1 MQRRSVLL
9 LGLSL
14 ALIFGGA
21 QAGQASQTVWSGL
34 VIANNAAKPEPVSP
48 DLTYLEET
56 LKDWFGYNQYKVIGQ
71 SRKVLVTGSE
81 DWLAQSKYFSLHID
95 SKEGNDKTGYR
106 VNLKL
111 FQESNLL
118 LEWEAKLSKER
129 PIIVKGP
136 QVGDGQLLLLLVV
149 Q

>member
-1 MQRRSVLL
+1 MPRRSALL
-9 LGLSL
+9 LCVGL
-14 ALIFGGA
+14 ALTFSVEARGA
-21 QAGQASQTVWSGL
+21 QTVWSGL
-34 VIANNAAKPEPVSP
+34 VIAHNVARPAPVSSE
-48 DLTYLEET
+48 LTYLEET
-56 LKDWFGYNQYKVIGQ
+56 LKDWFGYNQFEVIGQ

-81 DWLAQSKYFSLHID
+81 DWLAQSKYFSLHVD

>member
-1 MQRRSVLL
+1 MPRRSVLL
-9 LGLSL
+9 FGLWL
-14 ALIFGGA
+14 ALIFGGVEA
-21 QAGQASQTVWSGL
+21 RAAQTVWSGL
-34 VIANNAAKPEPVSP
+34 VIANNVAKPEPVSP

-95 SKEGNDKTGYR
+95 SKSGSDKTGYR

-111 FQESNLL
+111 FQESSLL

>member
-1 MQRRSVLL
+1 MPRRTVLL
-9 LGLSL
+9 LGLGL
-14 ALIFGGA
+14 ALIFGGIEGRA
-21 QAGQASQTVWSGL
+21 AETVWSGL
-34 VIANNAAKPEPVSP
+34 VIANNVAKPEAPSA
-48 DLTYLEET
+48 DLKYLEET

-71 SRKVLVTGSE
+71 SRKTLVTGSE

-118 LEWEAKLSKER
+118 LEVEAKLSKGR
-129 PIIVKGP
+129 PIILKGP
-136 QVGDGQLLLLLVV
+136 QVGDGQLLLVLVV

>member
-1 MQRRSVLL
+1 MKRRPVLL
-9 LGLSL
+9 LSLWL
-14 ALIFGGA
+14 ALILGGA
-21 QAGQASQTVWSGL
+21 GTTHAAQTVWSAL
-34 VIANNAAKPEPVSP
+34 VIAHNVPKPAMVSP
-48 DLTYLEET
+48 ELTYLEET
-56 LKDWFGYNQYKVIGQ
+56 LKDWFGYNQYEVIGQ
-71 SRKVLVTGSE
+71 SRKVVVTGSE

-95 SKEGNDKTGYR
+95 SKEGNDKSGYR

-118 LEWEAKLSKER
+118 LELEAKLSKER

>member
-9 LGLSL
+9 LSLSL
-14 ALIFGGA
+14 ALILGGA
-21 QAGQASQTVWSGL
+21 RAGQGSQTVWSGL

-136 QVGDGQLLLLLVV
+136 QVGDGQLILLLVV

>member
-1 MQRRSVLL
+1 MPRRCFLL
-9 LGLSL
+9 LGLGL
-14 ALIFGGA
+14 ALIFGGVEA
-21 QAGQASQTVWSGL
+21 RGAETVWSGL
-34 VIANNAAKPEPVSP
+34 VIANNVAKPERVSP
-48 DLTYLEET
+48 ELTYLEET
-56 LKDWFGYNQYKVIGQ
+56 LRDWFGYNQYRVIGQ
-71 SRKVLVTGSE
+71 SRAVLVTGSE

-118 LEWEAKLSKER
+118 LEWEAKLSKGR

>member
-1 MQRRSVLL
+1 MKRRSVLL
-9 LGLSL
+9 LGLWL
-14 ALIFGGA
+14 ALIFGSA
-21 QAGQASQTVWSGL
+21 EAAPASQTVWSGL
-34 VIANNAAKPEPVSP
+34 VIARNVPKPEPASP
-48 DLTYLEET
+48 ELTYLEET

-71 SRKVLVTGSE
+71 SRAVLVTGAE

-95 SKEGNDKTGYR
+95 SKDGNDKAGYR

-118 LEWEAKLSKER
+118 LELDAKLSKER

>member
-1 MQRRSVLL
+1 MKRRLVLL
-9 LGLSL
+9 LGISL
-14 ALIFGGA
+14 ALGVSLPSA
-21 QAGQASQTVWSGL
+21 NAAQTVWSGL
-34 VIANNAAKPEPVSP
+34 VIASNAAKPDPPSP
-48 DLTYLEET
+48 ELTYLEET

-95 SKEGNDKTGYR
+95 SKEGNDKTGYT

-111 FQESNLL
+111 FQERNLL
-118 LEWEAKLSKER
+118 LEWEAKLSKDR
-129 PIIVKGP
+129 PLIVKGP
-136 QVGDGQLLLLLVV
+136 QVGDGQLILLLVV

>member
-9 LGLSL
+9 LSLSL
-14 ALIFGGA
+14 ALILGGA
-21 QAGQASQTVWSGL
+21 QAGRASQTVWSGL

-71 SRKVLVTGSE
+71 SRKTLVTGSE
-81 DWLAQSKYFSLHID
+81 DWLAQSKYFSLHVD
-95 SKEGNDKTGYR
+95 SKEGNDKAGYR

>member
-9 LGLSL
+9 ISLSL
-14 ALIFGGA
+14 ALILGA
-21 QAGQASQTVWSGL
+21 ARSGQGSQTVWSGL
-34 VIANNAAKPEPVSP
+34 VIAQNATKPEPPSP
-48 DLTYLEET
+48 ELTYLEET

>member
-9 LGLSL
+9 LCLSL
-14 ALIFGGA
+14 ALILGGA
-21 QAGQASQTVWSGL
+21 QASQASQTVWSGL

-136 QVGDGQLLLLLVV
+136 QVGDGQLILLLVV

>member
-1 MQRRSVLL
+1 MKRRPVLL
-9 LGLSL
+9 LSLWL
-14 ALIFGGA
+14 ALIVGGA
-21 QAGQASQTVWSGL
+21 GTTHGAQTVWSAL
-34 VIANNAAKPEPVSP
+34 VIAHNVPKPAMVSP
-48 DLTYLEET
+48 ELTYLEET
-56 LKDWFGYNQYKVIGQ
+56 LKDWFGYNQYEVIGQ
-71 SRKVLVTGSE
+71 SRKVVVTGSE

-95 SKEGNDKTGYR
+95 SKEGNDKSGYR

-118 LEWEAKLSKER
+118 LELEAKLSKER

>member
-1 MQRRSVLL
+1 MKRGPVLL
-9 LGLSL
+9 LAFWL
-14 ALIFGGA
+14 ALMVGGA
-21 QAGQASQTVWSGL
+21 EAATASQTVWSGL
-34 VIANNAAKPEPVSP
+34 VIANNVAKPEPVSP

-111 FQESNLL
+111 FQERNLL
-118 LEWEAKLSKER
+118 LEWDAKLSKER

>member
-1 MQRRSVLL
+1 MRRRSVLL
-9 LGLSL
+9 LGLWL
-14 ALIFGGA
+14 ALIFGGSEA
-21 QAGQASQTVWSGL
+21 RSAETVWSGL
-34 VIANNAAKPEPVSP
+34 VIANNVAKPEAPSP
-48 DLTYLEET
+48 ELTYLEET

-71 SRKVLVTGSE
+71 SRKTLVTGSE
-81 DWLAQSKYFSLHID
+81 DWLAQSKYFSLHVD
-95 SKEGNDKTGYR
+95 SKGGNDKAGYR

-118 LEWEAKLSKER
+118 LEWEAKLSKGR

>member
-1 MQRRSVLL
+1 MKRRSVVL
-9 LGLSL
+9 LGLWL
-14 ALIFGGA
+14 ALIFGAVEARGA
-21 QAGQASQTVWSGL
+21 QTVWSGL
-34 VIANNAAKPEPVSP
+34 VMANNGAKPEVSP
-48 DLTYLEET
+48 ELTYLEET
-56 LKDWFGYNQYKVIGQ
+56 LRDWFGYNQYKVIGQ
-71 SRKVLVTGSE
+71 SRAVLVTGSE

-106 VNLKL
+106 VKLKL
-111 FQESNLL
+111 FQEKNLL

>member
-9 LGLSL
+9 LSLSL
-14 ALIFGGA
+14 ALILGGA
-21 QAGQASQTVWSGL
+21 QAGQSSQTVWSGL

-118 LEWEAKLSKER
+118 LEWEAKLSKDR

-136 QVGDGQLLLLLVV
+136 QVGDGQLILLLVV

>member
-1 MQRRSVLL
+1 MPRQSVLL
-9 LGLSL
+9 LGLAL
-14 ALIFGGA
+14 ALIFGGIEVRA
-21 QAGQASQTVWSGL
+21 AETVWSGL
-34 VIANNAAKPEPVSP
+34 VIANNVAKPEAPSA
-48 DLTYLEET
+48 DLKYLEET

-71 SRKVLVTGSE
+71 SRKTLVTGSE

-118 LEWEAKLSKER
+118 LEVEAKLSKGR
-129 PIIVKGP
+129 PIILKGP
-136 QVGDGQLLLLLVV
+136 QVGDGQLLLVLVV

>member
-1 MQRRSVLL
+1 MRRRCFLL
-9 LGLSL
+9 LSLGLGL
-14 ALIFGGA
+14 VFGGVAA
-21 QAGQASQTVWSGL
+21 QGSETVWSGL
-34 VIANNAAKPEPVSP
+34 VIATNAPKPEPVPP
-48 DLTYLEET
+48 DLMYLEET

-106 VNLKL
+106 VKLKL
-111 FQESNLL
+111 FQQSALL

>member
-1 MQRRSVLL
+1 MQRRYVLL
-9 LGLSL
+9 LLSLGL
-14 ALIFGGA
+14 ALIFGNV
-21 QAGQASQTVWSGL
+21 QARAAETVWSGL
-34 VIANNAAKPEPVSP
+34 VIANNVAKPERVSP
-48 DLTYLEET
+48 DLVYLEET

-71 SRKVLVTGSE
+71 SRTVLVTGSE

-95 SKEGNDKTGYR
+95 SKEGNEKSGYR

-111 FQESNLL
+111 FQEKNLL
-118 LEWEAKLSKER
+118 LEWDAKLSKGR